1 MVEASATTNLSE
13 INADYLRLW
22 QPSARNHV
30 DVRGIFVDKGA
41 IVAPASVETPVGNGE
56 TETTLEYDAPS
67 NEQLPG
73 LKGLLDYLE
82 RQYPCSAVNKF
93 YTINR
98 KQTMQ
103 ALGDTHV
110 LVRKSTKQVRNLR
123 VNVETYAPT
132 LLQRTKVTQKVTRP
146 IYIFAAP

>member
-1 MVEASATTNLSE
+1 MVKASVTTNLSE

-30 DVRGIFVDKGA
+30 DVRDIFVDKGA

-82 RQYPCSAVNKF
+82 QQYPCSAVNKY

-98 KQTMQ
+98 KQQ
-103 ALGDTHV
+103 AQFLGDTWVTQRKITQNVRRLSVSVEQYAPV
-110 LVRKSTKQVRNLR
+110 LIQRQVRN
-123 VNVETYAPT
+123 V
-132 LLQRTKVTQKVTRP
+132 KVVRP
-146 IYIFAAP
+146 IYVFAPY